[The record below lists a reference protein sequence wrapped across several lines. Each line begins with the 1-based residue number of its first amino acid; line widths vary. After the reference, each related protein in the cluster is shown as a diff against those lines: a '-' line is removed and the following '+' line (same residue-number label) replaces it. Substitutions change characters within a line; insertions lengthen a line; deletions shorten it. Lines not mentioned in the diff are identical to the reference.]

1 MFMTPPA
8 PGKMR
13 DWERPVLLL
22 MRLMLLLEMV
32 EVVAIEDAGN
42 NGNVSDVEDVSSEDV
57 AGVLDAAVWKALFI
71 ASNC

>member
-1 MFMTPPA
+1 
-8 PGKMR
+8 MR

-22 MRLMLLLEMV
+22 MRLMLLLLLLEMV
-32 EVVAIEDAGN
+32 EEVAIEEAGN
-42 NGNVSDVEDVSSEDV
+42 NGKVSDVEDVSSDDV